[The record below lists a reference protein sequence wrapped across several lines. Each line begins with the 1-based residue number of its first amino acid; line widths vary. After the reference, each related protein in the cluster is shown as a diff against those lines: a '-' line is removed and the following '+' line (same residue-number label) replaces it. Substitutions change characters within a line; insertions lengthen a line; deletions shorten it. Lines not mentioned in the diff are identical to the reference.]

1 MPDFTR
7 VHRRSPFLVLFVAT
21 LVSAGCSSSPTV
33 DASDETVETTEVT
46 ASASSEDA
54 TNEPAVDE
62 AGAEEAAMG
71 EDEAEEAAMGED
83 DTDTDDTDTND
94 TDTNET
100 DTPTTTAGSAIDS
113 ADLAAAL
120 AAGQD
125 NQFSLPF
132 LYLTVDQSC
141 EGCAETVSLYYV
153 PGPVKASI
161 LVLESAFVD
170 GTEVPLTEVDP
181 ILQEGDARLVAQLL
195 ADADG
200 QGSLEA
206 YSIDPVSGLVTSW
219 TVDGNEVTLRCLQV
233 DTRPIE
239 LRSELCRD
247 SLIG

>member
-1 MPDFTR
+1 MPYFTR

-71 EDEAEEAAMGED
+71 EDEA
-83 DTDTDDTDTND
+83 DTDTNETD

-125 NQFSLPF
+125 NRFSLPF